1 MKDYIFLSGESI
13 LMKRVQQL
21 AKKLN
26 REELERLHSFAKEV
40 MPWTKDL
47 YFERTEFK
55 DPDRNLF
62 RGLDFCLVITK
73 DTQPEPVP
81 LKPEE
86 MELLSK
92 IQDSDISAILKMLA
106 NLSKEELQA
115 ICEGK
120 EIKNS
125 IIGTFDFKLIMACI
139 SCLSKL

>member
-1 MKDYIFLSGESI
+1 MEDYIFLSGESI

-26 REELERLHSFAKEV
+26 REELDRLHSFAKEV

-47 YFERTEFK
+47 YFERAEFK
-55 DPDRNLF
+55 DPDIPIK
-62 RGLDFCLVITK
+62 GMDFCIFVTK
-73 DTQPEPVP
+73 DTQPDPVP
-81 LKPEE
+81 IKHEDAD
-86 MELLSK
+86 LLSK
-92 IQDSDISAILKMLA
+92 VQDSDISAVLKMLA
-106 NLSKEELQA
+106 HLTKEELQT

-120 EIKNS
+120 EIKNT